1 MEERFKCLD
10 YFIWKRIFDDCD
22 YETLVNVGLTNLFF
36 TKLVAERVY
45 KHRCVKNQVYRL
57 RGETWKEAFK
67 DLPNRVTWEDDDMY
81 SRVQFCRED
90 GTDRFLYV
98 GDDHVVV
105 TSFDKPMKFI
115 RFLSMKS
122 HPRRNWA
129 VSLIKKGEL
138 IVSCFFYWYGPK
150 TVQVYS
156 VKAGKYIFTKRF
168 SWYVSCANG
177 AAYDKDAGVLFNGY
191 DQSLTDVDIDGDLK
205 DAVYGQHQHLFYFKG
220 PKVELLEYN
229 AMSSE
234 IQRRI
239 ELGVGFATLDWSKYL
254 VVHSYGRLQAREDG
268 EDRASKMKK
277 EVLEIYETN
286 SSVPALTIDLPPS
299 RWFMEVCPGVVARFP
314 KFKDE
319 NDNYAL
325 FTRNLQGHWSP
336 LSKPFKEVYS
346 GRKGLFRKA
355 RAAANNLVW
364 VVDPLERPKPFLT
377 WDLVYFENLNGEL
390 FCKRYKRK
398 KMRYL
403 LIYGVIVIS
412 ISVNGTLALICHCTE
427 RFSNYDGYGEVVPCI
442 NNTCEVG
449 KRGSCMMLR
458 SFEDDNTA
466 FRCVKDYRL
475 RNDCEDF
482 MMSYAKGT
490 VCTCNTGD
498 DCNIHTWFSGRE
510 TNSEEE
516 NEMENFI
523 QATVEKMAPFS
534 YGNPLYDGNVKK
546 SDYENYEN
554 AVKLSL
560 KRKLVKEKREEEERR
575 AFLEKLYGGSGKI
588 SASRLALVTTF
599 ILFVFCLV

>member
-268 EDRASKMKK
+268 EDR
-277 EVLEIYETN
+277 
-286 SSVPALTIDLPPS
+286 
-299 RWFMEVCPGVVARFP
+299 
-314 KFKDE
+314 
-319 NDNYAL
+319 
-325 FTRNLQGHWSP
+325 
-336 LSKPFKEVYS
+336 
-346 GRKGLFRKA
+346 
-355 RAAANNLVW
+355 
-364 VVDPLERPKPFLT
+364 
-377 WDLVYFENLNGEL
+377 
-390 FCKRYKRK
+390 
-398 KMRYL
+398 
-403 LIYGVIVIS
+403 
-412 ISVNGTLALICHCTE
+412 
-427 RFSNYDGYGEVVPCI
+427 
-442 NNTCEVG
+442 G
-449 KRGSCMMLR
+449 KRLACMMLR